1 MSWRW
6 QSRYEMRFIRSK
18 LTQTLRKKI
27 VDSSVR
33 KFIGHLI
40 NLSRKSGSFSLLKKQ
55 DSDEGKHR
63 ADVKHDIF
71 SDRIIHIMILPAV
84 RRHWDFKIKETPQIL
99 SSCF

>member
-55 DSDEGKHR
+55 DSDEGCWQR
-63 ADVKHDIF
+63 SFA
-71 SDRIIHIMILPAV
+71 L
-84 RRHWDFKIKETPQIL
+84 KEGEEELGVYDCVVHSRCHYNSQKTYL
-99 SSCF
+99 LF